1 MSRTWW
7 GLLTVAAI
15 VTAGDLAVT
24 AYVYSWF
31 VRVSP
36 NDNPG
41 DVGIAIALYVMTLAT
56 TTAAG
61 LLQLGALLRWR
72 PLVIGGA
79 LVAAGPWLLLG
90 AFLAL
95 A

>member
-41 DVGIAIALYVMTLAT
+41 DVGIAIALGAVLASAGARGPLET
-56 TTAAG
+56 VVGRCADAAAG
-61 LLQLGALLRWR
+61 SAREA
-72 PLVIGGA
+72 PPSAPIGTDTRG
-79 LVAAGPWLLLG
+79 
-90 AFLAL
+90 
-95 A
+95 